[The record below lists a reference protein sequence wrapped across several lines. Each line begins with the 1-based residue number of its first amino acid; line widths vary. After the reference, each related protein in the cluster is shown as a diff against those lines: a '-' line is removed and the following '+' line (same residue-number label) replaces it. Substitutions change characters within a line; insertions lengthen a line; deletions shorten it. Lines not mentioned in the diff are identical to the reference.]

1 MDRKKKDSI
10 AVTSPSGL
18 SQRSSDYREHSN
30 SRIKDPVGAA
40 LQSIE
45 SDINIASLD
54 DNVKGYL
61 QKIIGDGMMMDRKKK
76 DSIAVTS
83 HSGLSQ
89 RSSDYR
95 EHSNSR
101 TKDPVGAAL
110 QSIESDINIASLDD
124 NVK

>member
-1 MDRKKKDSI
+1 MNSL
-10 AVTSPSGL
+10 L
-18 SQRSSDYREHSN
+18 SETEDVFEEDK
-30 SRIKDPVGAA
+30 I
-40 LQSIE
+40 
-45 SDINIASLD
+45 
-54 DNVKGYL
+54 YL

-101 TKDPVGAAL
+101 TKDPVDAAL
-110 QSIESDINIASLDD
+110 QSIESDINIASPDD
-124 NVK
+124 NVKGYFASRL